1 MDDEEVTPIANSS
14 ASGDQDELN
23 LSDWDQT
30 YSESRDTVMD
40 ESGWFVNSV
49 GSTTSNML
57 YLDSDAATQVII
69 LEQQR
74 KIEELEGDLSNAQ
87 AEIRILRSQA
97 VHTEEE
103 KKKKKSSSGDNKK
116 STSRYWTSE
125 EHQRFLEGL
134 AKFGHKDVKAISNY
148 VATRNA
154 TQVRTHAQKYYL
166 RLSREAARKS
176 EKETSEITNKSG
188 QESQR
193 SSRIAGTDKATAVN

>member
-1 MDDEEVTPIANSS
+1 MDDDAVALMANSS
-14 ASGDQDELN
+14 VSAERDDLD
-23 LSDWDQT
+23 LSDWDQM
-30 YSESRDTVMD
+30 YPESRGTVID
-40 ESGWFVNSV
+40 ESGWFANNV
-49 GSTTSNML
+49 GSSTSSML
-57 YLDSDAATQVII
+57 YLDSDVATQAII

-97 VHTEEE
+97 INSEEE

-125 EHQRFLEGL
+125 EHQKFLEGL

-166 RLSREAARKS
+166 RLSREAARNS
-176 EKETSEITNKSG
+176 DKETSQVTNKSG
-188 QESQR
+188 QESHR
-193 SSRIAGTDKATAVN
+193 SSKIARTEKATAVN